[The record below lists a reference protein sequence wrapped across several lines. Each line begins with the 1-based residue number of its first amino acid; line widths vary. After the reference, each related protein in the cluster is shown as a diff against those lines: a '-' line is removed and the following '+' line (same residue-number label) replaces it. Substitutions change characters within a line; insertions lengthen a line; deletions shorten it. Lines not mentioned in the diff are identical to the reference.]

1 MFYDNQGENKM
12 KPNYDITKRI
22 TLVND
27 TCQLLYHLNH
37 FDFMAFDEV
46 NAEFLAI
53 SKAII
58 QSDTD
63 IVWEIVDSLE
73 EDREYIEEDDYTD
86 EEFYK
91 VKREL
96 EKIAEDIKM
105 DEALNNTVDIIKK
118 KINPI

>member
-1 MFYDNQGENKM
+1 M

-22 TLVND
+22 TLVTD

-37 FDFMAFDEV
+37 FDFMAFDEI

-86 EEFYK
+86 EDRSFYES
-91 VKREL
+91 VLSSLREL
-96 EKIAEDIKM
+96 AEDEF
-105 DEALNNTVDIIKK
+105 DDL
-118 KINPI
+118 